1 MMCNAH
7 TGQRHGVKSAHS
19 TPSLLHSHPIPPS
32 PYPHRQHLVGI
43 NLGRRGTCINEGSHL
58 LRGKKSLFL
67 RFRSSVIL
75 RFPGL
80 KTFDAWCW
88 CRKNWSNKNYQNCFN
103 YLINAIFASVCCLH
117 NPSMQTRA
125 KGRLGALVLGEPSKP
140 LPLYQPYWDAR
151 SLLGEMFPW
160 V

>member
-1 MMCNAH
+1 MLCVCRAPSMMCNAH

-32 PYPHRQHLVGI
+32 PYPHRQHLVWI
-43 NLGRRGTCINEGSHL
+43 NLGRRGTCINKGPYL

-67 RFRSSVIL
+67 GQNFGFLWSWDL
-75 RFPGL
+75 RL
-80 KTFDAWCW
+80 LTLDVVVEKISQT
-88 CRKNWSNKNYQNCFN
+88 KMIK
-103 YLINAIFASVCCLH
+103 IFASVCCLH

-125 KGRLGALVLGEPSKP
+125 QGRLGALVLGEPSKP